1 MSGIGGTNMQ
11 KQFSIIIA
19 DDHPALRAGLREII
33 ETDRTLRVA
42 ATAGDGEEAL
52 REVRSRK
59 PDVLLLDIE
68 MPKLDGLEVARQL
81 HDEDSTVA
89 ILVLTMHHEDS
100 VFNRAMDYGV
110 SGYLLK
116 DSAEED
122 ILEAIRAVLDGRC
135 FVSPVLTA
143 QALDFARRQR
153 SADEDFR
160 DLTAME
166 YSVLVRIAESKTS
179 GQIAEELNLSPR
191 TVDNH
196 RLHIG
201 QKLGLRGSYSLLRY
215 ALENRERILHSG
227 NKAVG
232 SWQ

>member
-1 MSGIGGTNMQ
+1 MQ
-11 KQFSIIIA
+11 KQISVIIA

-33 ETDRTLRVA
+33 ESDRNFRIEG
-42 ATAGDGEEAL
+42 TAGDGEEAL

-81 HDEDSTVA
+81 HEEDSTVA

-116 DSAEED
+116 DSAEDD
-122 ILEAIRAVLDGRC
+122 ILEAIRVVLDGRC
-135 FVSPVLTA
+135 FVSPALTT
-143 QALDFARRQR
+143 QALDFVRRQR
-153 SADEDFR
+153 SADEEFNE
-160 DLTAME
+160 LSSME
-166 YSVLVRIAESKTS
+166 YGILVRIAESKTTA
-179 GQIAEELNLSPR
+179 QIAEELNISPR
-191 TVDNH
+191 TVENH

-215 ALENRERILHSG
+215 ALENRERILRSG
-227 NKAVG
+227 NGV
-232 SWQ
+232 S

>member
-100 VFNRAMDYGV
+100 VFNRA
-110 SGYLLK
+110 
-116 DSAEED
+116 
-122 ILEAIRAVLDGRC
+122 
-135 FVSPVLTA
+135 
-143 QALDFARRQR
+143 
-153 SADEDFR
+153 
-160 DLTAME
+160 
-166 YSVLVRIAESKTS
+166 
-179 GQIAEELNLSPR
+179 
-191 TVDNH
+191 
-196 RLHIG
+196 
-201 QKLGLRGSYSLLRY
+201 
-215 ALENRERILHSG
+215 
-227 NKAVG
+227 
-232 SWQ
+232 

>member
-1 MSGIGGTNMQ
+1 MEHQIRV
-11 KQFSIIIA
+11 IIA
-19 DDHPALRAGLREII
+19 DDHPVLRAGLREII
-33 ETDRTLRVA
+33 ESDQNFRIE

-52 REVRSRK
+52 REVRDRK

-81 HDEDSTVA
+81 YEEDASVA

-100 VFNRAMDYGV
+100 IFNRAMDFGV

-116 DSAEED
+116 DSAEDD
-122 ILEAIRAVLDGRC
+122 ILAAIRTVLDGRC
-135 FVSPVLTA
+135 FVSPALTA
-143 QALDFARRQR
+143 QALDFVRRQR
-153 SADEDFR
+153 SVEDEFR
-160 DLTAME
+160 NLTGTE
-166 YSVLVRIAESKTS
+166 YSILVRIAESKTS

-191 TVDNH
+191 TVEKH

-215 ALENRERILHSG
+215 ALENREKIFRAG
-227 NKAVG
+227 NG
-232 SWQ
+232 LP